1 MVKIL
6 SGKQKNYECELC
18 GSLFHTFGP
27 AEIHQRWE
35 CEVGHEVRTAF
46 SKAVM
51 MEREGAPPLPVED
64 KEAEEDAGGPVW
76 GDMFLGAIV
85 LAIGTAILDAIYDSF
100 NLGPFDE
107 VLDIPQFQRVGVIIS
122 AIVIIYI
129 VRYHSPY
136 FRKNDE

>member
-18 GSLFHTFGP
+18 GLLFHTFGP

-64 KEAEEDAGGPVW
+64 KEAEEDAGGSFG
-76 GDMFLGAIV
+76 GDMFLNAVV
-85 LAIGTAILDAIYDSF
+85 LAIGTAIYASF
-100 NLGPFDE
+100 NLDPID
-107 VLDIPQFQRVGVIIS
+107 DRVGVIIS
-122 AIVIIYI
+122 AIVIISI
-129 VRYHSPY
+129 VIYHSAY
-136 FRKNDE
+136 FRKNDEQ

>member
-1 MVKIL
+1 MI
-6 SGKQKNYECELC
+6 
-18 GSLFHTFGP
+18 
-27 AEIHQRWE
+27 
-35 CEVGHEVRTAF
+35 
-46 SKAVM
+46 
-51 MEREGAPPLPVED
+51 
-64 KEAEEDAGGPVW
+64 
-76 GDMFLGAIV
+76 LGAIV